1 MVRRPP
7 SLMCVVMLGIWHATM
22 YIVVKH
28 MDTANLFITFRS
40 ATGEYEMQLSAVTI
54 MVDIERRTIVS

>member
-1 MVRRPP
+1 
-7 SLMCVVMLGIWHATM
+7 MCVVMLGIWHATM